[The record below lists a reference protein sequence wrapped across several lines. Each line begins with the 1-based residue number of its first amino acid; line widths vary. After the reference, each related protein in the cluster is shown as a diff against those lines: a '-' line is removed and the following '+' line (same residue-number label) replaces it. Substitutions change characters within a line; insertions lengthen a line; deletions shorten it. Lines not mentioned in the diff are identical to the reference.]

1 MAVAQIPFSV
11 VPKQQVKSVCM
22 IAVRKVDDQKLDEV
36 IATLIK
42 EVGFTPDKSKGIFI
56 KPNVVIGT
64 GDSSI
69 ITSLAVVESLIR
81 YFSGYKITIGERS
94 AVGIDTYQSLKRS
107 GYVTLAKKYGVEIV
121 DLGQVARVKVEWER
135 GFLEL
140 PQLIF
145 ENHYINLAKLKTH
158 FLTTV
163 SLCAKN
169 QKGLLSVK
177 DAKKFHFIGID
188 QAICAL
194 GKAVKP
200 DLNLIDGIK
209 ALEGNG
215 PTTFGRAKK
224 MDVLIA
230 GNDLFQVDSV
240 ACRIMGIEPREVKHL
255 IPQQVP
261 GHLLDVVNALTSPFL
276 RPELKDCLTVET
288 VHFHNIRNCCSG
300 CMLAIDNGINWLMSE
315 RRELW
320 LGLSKRLAGGETYNI
335 YLGRGNHLNMED
347 SPANV
352 RAFGGCSAHF
362 ARRNH
367 LPYIKGCPPAPEEI
381 IRLFDIS

>member
-1 MAVAQIPFSV
+1 
-11 VPKQQVKSVCM
+11 M
-22 IAVRKVDDQKLDEV
+22 IAVRQADLQNLDEV
-36 IATLIK
+36 MAALLE
-42 EVGFTPDKSKGIFI
+42 EVGFAQDKNRGIFI

-64 GDSSI
+64 GDTSI
-69 ITSLAVVESLIR
+69 ITSPLVVESLIR
-81 YFSGYKITIGERS
+81 YFSGYKLTIGERS
-94 AVGIDTYQSLKRS
+94 AVGVDTYQALERS
-107 GYVTLAKKYGVEIV
+107 GYVALAQKYGVEVV
-121 DLGQVARVKVEWER
+121 DLSQVPRVKVEWER
-135 GFLEL
+135 GILEL

-145 ENHYINLAKLKTH
+145 ENHYVNVAKLKTH

-194 GKAVKP
+194 GKTVKP

-215 PTTFGRAKK
+215 PTTFGRAKET
-224 MDVLIA
+224 DVLIA
-230 GNDLFQVDSV
+230 GDDLFQVDTV
-240 ACRIMGIEPREVKHL
+240 ACRIMDIEPSEVKHL
-255 IPQQVP
+255 IPQQIP
-261 GHLLDVVNALTSPFL
+261 GDVLDTISTLASPFL
-276 RPELKDCLTVET
+276 RPDLKDCLTVEK

-300 CMLAIDNGINWLMSE
+300 CILAIDNGINWLMTE
-315 RRELW
+315 KKELW
-320 LGLSKRLAGGETYNI
+320 LKLLKKLSSETYNI
-335 YLGRGNHLNMED
+335 YLGTGHHLNMED

-367 LPYIKGCPPAPEEI
+367 FTYVEGCPPSPEDI